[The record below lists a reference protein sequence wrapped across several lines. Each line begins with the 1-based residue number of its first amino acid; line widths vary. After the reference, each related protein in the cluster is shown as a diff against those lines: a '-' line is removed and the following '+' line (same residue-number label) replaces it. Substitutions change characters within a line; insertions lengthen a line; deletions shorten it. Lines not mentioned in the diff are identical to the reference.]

1 MNKVEKMER
10 NKKFYLALHGTTLFV
25 PYKLQENN
33 EVALE
38 FLMNGQ
44 GENFLPAFFSRGSQ
58 TGCFADEKFAEFDF
72 SRLRD
77 IFIELDGSAGGL
89 VIEPFTKNIVIRK
102 EDFEKYDSIT
112 KGMTVQRNDHIG
124 TTKLQPA
131 RNLPKGLRE
140 AVCDFCFG
148 EIGINALWAFRAK
161 GENERRPH
169 LMLSIDFYGSKF
181 DLFPRLAEIVKPF
194 MQPGESFEL
203 IERNPNIDLKQIAGA
218 QIYRRGEKVES

>member
-44 GENFLPAFFSRGSQ
+44 GENFFLAFFSRGSQ
-58 TGCFADEKFAEFDF
+58 TGCFADEEFAEFVF
-72 SRLRD
+72 SRLRG
-77 IFIELDGSAGGL
+77 IFIELDGTAAGL
-89 VIEPFTKNIVIRK
+89 VIEPFTKNIIIRR

-112 KGMTVQRNDHIG
+112 KGMTVQRNDHVGI
-124 TTKLQPA
+124 TELRPA

-140 AVCDFCFG
+140 AVCEFCRG
-148 EIGINALWAFRAK
+148 QIGINAVWIFRAK
-161 GENERRPH
+161 GENESRPH
-169 LMLSIDFYGSKF
+169 LMLSMDFYGSKF
-181 DLFPRLAEIVKPF
+181 DLFPKMAEVVKPF

-203 IERNPNIDLKQIAGA
+203 IERNPNLDSKKIAEA
-218 QIYRRGEKVES
+218 RVY

>member
-1 MNKVEKMER
+1 MER

-89 VIEPFTKNIVIRK
+89 VIEPFTKNIVIR
-102 EDFEKYDSIT
+102 
-112 KGMTVQRNDHIG
+112 
-124 TTKLQPA
+124 
-131 RNLPKGLRE
+131 
-140 AVCDFCFG
+140 
-148 EIGINALWAFRAK
+148 
-161 GENERRPH
+161 
-169 LMLSIDFYGSKF
+169 
-181 DLFPRLAEIVKPF
+181 
-194 MQPGESFEL
+194 
-203 IERNPNIDLKQIAGA
+203 
-218 QIYRRGEKVES
+218 